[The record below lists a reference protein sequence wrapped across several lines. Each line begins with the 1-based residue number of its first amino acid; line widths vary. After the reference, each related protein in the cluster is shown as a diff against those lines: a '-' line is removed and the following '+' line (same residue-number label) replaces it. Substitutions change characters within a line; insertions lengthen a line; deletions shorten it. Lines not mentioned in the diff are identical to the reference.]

1 VSEFIRF
8 DQRALEELFA
18 SPNGP
23 AGKYLKRKAI
33 QVQRGAKQRCPV
45 DTGRLRA
52 SITEALGEDAQG
64 LVARIGTN
72 VEYARHVEFGTVRMR
87 AQPFL
92 RPGLRAAGMQGWS
105 NQTGSGQ
112 VQRYTIDEGDE

>member
-1 VSEFIRF
+1 MSDFIRF
-8 DQRALEELFA
+8 DQRGLEQLFA

-52 SITEALGEDAQG
+52 SITEALGEDGRG

-87 AQPFL
+87 AKPFL
-92 RPGLRAAGMQGWS
+92 RPALDAVK
-105 NQTGSGQ
+105 GQ
-112 VQRYTIDEGDE
+112 P